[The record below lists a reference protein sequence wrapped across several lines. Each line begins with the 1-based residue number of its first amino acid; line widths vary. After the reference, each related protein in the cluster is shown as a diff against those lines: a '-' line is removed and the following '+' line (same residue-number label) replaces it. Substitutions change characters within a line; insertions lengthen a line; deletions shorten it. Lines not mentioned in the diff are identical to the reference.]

1 MARRKS
7 GSSIIFRLGVKR
19 FFERLG
25 LFLALDL
32 LLCVLFAGAGLW
44 VVETR
49 AAGILDDAQSAE
61 WTGAVELGGWS
72 VRRSGALPG
81 GQVPVR
87 LPGPLSGLL
96 PEQTEQA
103 GRRLAWG
110 SAGPWTDRLRG
121 ARYTLTLDPG
131 ETGRE
136 RYIVLTA
143 EIGPALWAA
152 WVCLVIILCWQGL
165 SLLDAC
171 IGASRT
177 YSRILRPLWELTE
190 TTRALS
196 AGEKLTPEELQKLS
210 SALDSITAG
219 HLDARI
225 PTGKLNAELR
235 PLAQAVNQMLERV
248 DEAYRSQMR
257 FVSDASHELRTP
269 IAVIQG
275 YADLLS
281 RWGTGDPE
289 TMRESIAAIRSE
301 AAAMK
306 EMVEQL
312 LFLARGDNDSMH
324 MELENVSLAAIASE
338 VQREIEMIDQA
349 HVFVSDLQ
357 GDGVVYADAGLMK
370 QLLRVLVDNSVKY
383 TPPGGRIALALR
395 QEENIVRLSVQDEGC
410 GIAPDELPRIFDRF
424 YRADRSRARDT
435 GGSGLGL
442 SIARWIVEKHGGWL
456 EVASSVGIGTRMT
469 VCLPAADA
477 AVQPQAA
484 E

>member
-7 GSSIIFRLGVKR
+7 GSSIIFRLGVER
-19 FFERLG
+19 FLERLS

-49 AAGILDDAQSAE
+49 AAGILADAQSAE

-72 VRRSGALPG
+72 VQKRSAADGAQPPPEWL
-81 GQVPVR
+81 Q
-87 LPGPLSGLL
+87 GLL
-96 PEQTEQA
+96 PEESEQA
-103 GRRLAWG
+103 GRRLSWG
-110 SAGPWTDRLRG
+110 VSPSLAQRLRG
-121 ARYTLTLDPG
+121 ARYTLTLDTG

-143 EIGPALWAA
+143 EIGPVLWAA

-165 SLLDAC
+165 SLLGAC

-225 PTGKLNAELR
+225 PTAKLNAELR

-248 DEAYRSQMR
+248 DDAYRSQMR

-281 RWGTGDPE
+281 RWGTEDPA
-289 TMRESIAAIRSE
+289 TMRESITAIRSE

-324 MELENVSLAAIASE
+324 LELENVSLAAIASE
-338 VQREIEMIDQA
+338 VQREIEMIDQT
-349 HVFVSDLQ
+349 HVFVSDLV
-357 GDGVVYADAGLMK
+357 GDGIVYADAGLMK

-383 TPPGGRIALALR
+383 TPAGGRVTLTLR
-395 QEENIVRLSVQDEGC
+395 QEENTVRLSVQDEGC
-410 GIAPDELPRIFDRF
+410 GIAPDELPRVFDRF
-424 YRADRSRARDT
+424 YRADRSRTRDT

-442 SIARWIVEKHGGWL
+442 SIAKWIVEKHGGWF
-456 EVASSVGIGTRMT
+456 EVTSSVGIGTRMT
-469 VCLPAADA
+469 VCLPAAPKESA
-477 AVQPQAA
+477 ADSESA
-484 E
+484 